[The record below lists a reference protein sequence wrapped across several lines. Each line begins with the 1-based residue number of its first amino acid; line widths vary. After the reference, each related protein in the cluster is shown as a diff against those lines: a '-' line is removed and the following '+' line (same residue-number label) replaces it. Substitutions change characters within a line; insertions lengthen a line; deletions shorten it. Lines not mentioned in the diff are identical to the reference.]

1 MRQENIEI
9 TIKIP
14 IDFGKPDKN
23 GVIYTRKAVEIAL
36 DSYSS
41 CPIVFLDN
49 EGNEKVI
56 GVTDE
61 HRAELIKEN
70 GKYKI
75 VKSGIIYYGGTCEN
89 IIFDFSKKDGTVKYY
104 GVGNIGFSE

>member
-14 IDFGKPDKN
+14 LEIGKQDKN

-41 CPIVFLDN
+41 CPIVFLD
-49 EGNEKVI
+49 
-56 GVTDE
+56 
-61 HRAELIKEN
+61 
-70 GKYKI
+70 KI

-89 IIFDFSKKDGTVKYY
+89 RILEFGKKDETVKYY
-104 GVGNIGFSE
+104 AVGNIGFSE

>member
-49 EGNEKVI
+49 EGNKKVI

>member
-1 MRQENIEI
+1 MRQEIIEI

-49 EGNEKVI
+49 EGNEKII
-56 GVTDE
+56 GATDE
-61 HRAELIKEN
+61 HRAELIEEN

-89 IIFDFSKKDGTVKYY
+89 IILEFGKKDKTVKYY
-104 GVGNIGFSE
+104 AVGNIGFSE